1 MLVFSLASGCLPNK
15 QGEFTCILVP
25 VLNKIKTLLPSS
37 KKSANPDTTVV
48 TTTTVPEPLIRT
60 FAASPAEI
68 TAGDKTTLEWHT
80 SWATAV
86 TIEPDIGTVSPAGSK
101 VLTPTKDTTY
111 TITAT
116 NDTNT
121 VEKTVHITV
130 SASSA
135 SQLLAALPPSDH
147 PSSHQYTAPAGAPAL
162 TEPGES
168 APSDSPFP
176 IESSSV
182 PPPCISFFNAS
193 PSNISAGSCTSLS
206 WLITGASSA
215 RITPGGSVYPSGSA
229 QSCPGSTT
237 TYTLIASNS
246 SGSVQQTVTV
256 YVSAPVPAPAPVTP
270 IPSTPTP
277 TATLPVINSFSA
289 SPTSIPAGS
298 YTTLSWST
306 TGATSVA
313 VTPGG
318 ALSASGSAQTSPAS
332 TTSYMLTATNAAGS
346 VTRTL
351 SVTVTAAS
359 TPTPAPTPAPAPVL
373 PVINSFTASPSSVTA
388 GSYSTLS
395 WSTTGATAVA
405 VTPGG
410 AVSAS
415 GSAQASPASTTTY
428 MLTATNAAGSVTRT
442 VAVTVTAAPA
452 PTPTAP
458 ADTAGCEQSLFNAV
472 NAVRASNGKAALT
485 RNAYIDGLCRQH
497 AQYMA
502 GKNVL
507 SHDNFDARA
516 TSTRANVPGTNPCA
530 ENVLQNNVPCNA
542 SDMATQW
549 FNSPGHKT
557 NMLNAAYTISGMGIV
572 IDANGKIWACQL
584 FAGP

>member
-1 MLVFSLASGCLPNK
+1 MSSCKRFFIAGIALVLVFSLASGCLPNK

-25 VLNKIKTLLPSS
+25 VLNKIKTSLPSS
-37 KKSANPDTTVV
+37 KKSASPDTTVV
-48 TTTTVPEPLIRT
+48 TTTTTPAPVIRT

-80 SWATAV
+80 SWANKV

-101 VLTPTKDTTY
+101 ILTPATDTTY

-116 NDTNT
+116 NDTDT

-130 SASSA
+130 SASTA
-135 SQLLAALPPSDH
+135 SQLLATLPPSDH
-147 PSSHQYTAPAGAPAL
+147 PSSHQYSPPAGGPVL
-162 TEPGES
+162 TEPGDS

-176 IESSSV
+176 IESSSL
-182 PPPCISFFNAS
+182 PPPYISSFTAS

-206 WLITGASSA
+206 WLISGASSA
-215 RITPGGSVYPSGSA
+215 RIIPGGSVYSSGSA

-237 TYTLIASNS
+237 TYTLITSNS
-246 SGSVQQTVTV
+246 SGSVQRTVTV
-256 YVSAPVPAPAPVTP
+256 YVSAPVPTPAPVTP
-270 IPSTPTP
+270 IPPPPPPPP
-277 TATLPVINSFSA
+277 TAT
-289 SPTSIPAGS
+289 
-298 YTTLSWST
+298 
-306 TGATSVA
+306 AT
-313 VTPGG
+313 P
-318 ALSASGSAQTSPAS
+318 
-332 TTSYMLTATNAAGS
+332 
-346 VTRTL
+346 
-351 SVTVTAAS
+351 
-359 TPTPAPTPAPAPVL
+359 TPTPAPTPAPAPAPAPVL
-373 PVINSFTASPSSVTA
+373 PVINSFSASPSSVTA

-395 WSTTGATAVA
+395 WSTTGATSVA

-452 PTPTAP
+452 PVPPAP
-458 ADTAGCEQSLFNAV
+458 ADTTGCEQSLFNAV

-502 GKNVL
+502 GQNAL

-516 TSTRANVPGTNPCA
+516 TSIRANVPGTNPCA

-542 SDMATQW
+542 NDMATQW

-557 NMLNAAYTISGMGIV
+557 NMLNAAYTVSGMGIV